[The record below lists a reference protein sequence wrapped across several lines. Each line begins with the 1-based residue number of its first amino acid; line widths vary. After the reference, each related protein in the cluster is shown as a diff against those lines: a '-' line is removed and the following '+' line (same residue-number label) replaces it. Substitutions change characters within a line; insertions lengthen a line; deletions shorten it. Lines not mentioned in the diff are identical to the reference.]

1 MADDADP
8 RDPRKP
14 RVAEPQRQQ
23 AVMRFEVPEDVLPPS
38 HPARVLWDV
47 VGTLDLG
54 SFLRGAKAVEG
65 TVGRKTLS
73 PRMKLVLWLY
83 AISRGIGSAREI
95 ARRVSSDDAYRWIV
109 GDLKVG
115 HHALSAFRVE
125 HGAALDEL
133 MTDILASLMHK
144 GVLSLDLVAQDGMRI
159 RAAATAPSFRRRE
172 SLLECREQ
180 AALHLKATLAQ
191 ADDPAFTRAQQAA
204 RAAAARDFQR
214 RVEEAIATVDELQ
227 RARRPSDKPARAS
240 TTDAEARVMKMADGG
255 FRPAYNVRMATAG
268 SPLGGPRTIV
278 GVQVSN
284 VGSDMGAITPMLEEL
299 KERTGQLPRTLLAD
313 ANHAAHACIR
323 TAAAVGVEALVAVP
337 ARSRNGGALV
347 DDDPALVAWRARME
361 TDEAKQLYRARA
373 SLCELMNAHL
383 RTHHGVERF
392 LVRGLTKVTCVA
404 LLAAI
409 ASNLLQH
416 ATTLLS

>member
-1 MADDADP
+1 MPDDGDP
-8 RDPRKP
+8 RDERKP

-23 AVMRFEVPEDVLPPS
+23 VVMRFEVPADALPPS
-38 HPARVLWDV
+38 HPARVLWEV
-47 VGTLDLG
+47 VGTLDLR
-54 SFLRGAKAVEG
+54 SFLRGTKAVEG
-65 TVGRKTLS
+65 AVGRKTLS

-83 AISRGIGSAREI
+83 AISTGVGSAREI
-95 ARRVSSDDAYRWIV
+95 ARRVRSDDAYRWIV

-133 MTDILASLMHK
+133 MTDILASLMYK
-144 GVLSLDLVAQDGMRI
+144 GVVSLDVVAQDGIRI

-172 SLLECREQ
+172 SLLACREQ

-191 ADDPAFTRAQQAA
+191 ADDPAYTRAQHAA
-204 RAAAARDFQR
+204 REAAARDFQQ

-227 RARRPSDKPARAS
+227 RTRTPSAKPARAS

-268 SPLGGPRTIV
+268 APLGGPRTIV
-278 GVQVSN
+278 GVQVTN
-284 VGSDMGAITPMLEEL
+284 VGSDMGSIAPMLDEI
-299 KERTGQLPRTLLAD
+299 KWRTGQLPRTLLAD
-313 ANHAAHACIR
+313 ANHAAHDCIR
-323 TAAAVGVEALVAVP
+323 AADAAGVEALVAVP
-337 ARSRNGGALV
+337 ARSRSGGSNA
-347 DDDPALVAWRARME
+347 DDDPAIVAWRARME

-383 RTHHGVERF
+383 RTHHGVDQF
-392 LVRGLTKVTCVA
+392 LVRGLAKVTCVA

-409 ASNLLQH
+409 TSNLLQH
-416 ATTLLS
+416 AATLLS